1 MNGWDSLLYGVMS
14 VWGGLVFLGLAA
26 TEIDL
31 SERGIASFEEQER
44 KAYKRRLEAAQSQ
57 QPPQAEV
64 AA

>member
-1 MNGWDSLLYGVMS
+1 MNGWDSLLCGVIS
-14 VWGGLVFLGLAA
+14 VWGGLVFLRLVA
-26 TEIDL
+26 TQIDL

-57 QPPQAEV
+57 RPPQAEV